1 MIAYVEISVI
11 AHATED
17 VNKVLQALTNTVPK
31 EFSGEVDFVKQHTQG
46 HYGNPITVIKARIK
60 RRRQAEAYVRNLVA
74 RLDEATRATI
84 SSNLARYLDEEGNLY
99 IRLDKQKAYTGI
111 LTAEEKDP
119 IRIRVRLNVQPRT
132 SNSLKEACKSLG
144 LIE

>member
-31 EFSGEVDFVKQHTQG
+31 EFSDEVHFVKQHTQG
-46 HYGNPITVIKARIK
+46 HYGNPITIIKARIK

-74 RLDEATRATI
+74 SLAEATRATI
-84 SSNLARYLDEEGNLY
+84 SSNLAQHLDEEGNLY

-111 LTAEEKDP
+111 LTAEQRDP
-119 IRIRVRLNVQPRT
+119 IRIRVRLNVHPRT
-132 SNSLKEACKSLG
+132 INSLIEAYKSLG
-144 LIE
+144 LIQ